1 MKTTAM
7 HAGSVTQLH
16 RLIQRRGNELRNTLA
31 TPPVQAAS
39 SGLLQILLRV
49 ILRGYYRDIISF
61 DSCDDTDE

>member
-16 RLIQRRGNELRNTLA
+16 RLIQRRGNGLRNTLT
-31 TPPVQAAS
+31 TPPVQAAG

-49 ILRGYYRDIISF
+49 ILRGDCGNIISF